1 MVEQGNNIWQDKTS
15 HSQPSSPARD
25 VYMCGGG
32 RWGRGWVSTR
42 RTGDSHSILHASKLA
57 EYVKMNML
65 HMQRSMIKKTQEQRQ
80 QEDTKCLWKE
90 VLVLDLDPETQWN

>member
-1 MVEQGNNIWQDKTS
+1 MGQYTED
-15 HSQPSSPARD
+15 
-25 VYMCGGG
+25 GGLPLC
-32 RWGRGWVSTR
+32 
-42 RTGDSHSILHASKLA
+42 ILHTSKLA

-90 VLVLDLDPETQWN
+90 MLVLDLDPETQWN